1 MATPVTNF
9 GLVKVN
15 IGYAAGATSIAL
27 DPGEGS
33 KLPATTGGLTYP
45 LTWWNRTDY
54 AHPALDPNVEIVLV
68 TGRSTDTLTVTRAQE
83 GTSASSKNSADKE
96 YYMSLGIT
104 KLMWETTAK
113 PKSFVQG
120 LQLQTHRDSDLQ
132 TDQVELVNVES
143 IIMDDGTELRNDSDE
158 WTGKLA
164 DITVSGAGGL
174 DTGAEANGYWYEI
187 YAIAKEDGTRNLLLH
202 LSKLWNTASN
212 YPTGDD
218 TTQPLRSSAVNADNK
233 LGQGFTINESGSC
246 VYAEVKL
253 ARVGTPTGKI
263 WLTIHTN
270 AAGVPSSTVVATSQA
285 FDVSRIPTTA
295 ATIRIPMKT
304 SEILS
309 ASPTLYHLVLQGDY
323 TVDGTNYIGWRY
335 DASSP
340 TYANGA
346 FAAYDSDGGGAW
358 SSNSGHDAIFAIIN
372 EVSISTV
379 TMPTDY
385 TKKCFLG
392 WVFNNGD
399 GDFRPF
405 LQVGRAV
412 RYTNIS
418 QTNNDVWTLS
428 GSRELLDFYSWVP
441 PQELVRTYIALTGTG
456 TGGALAAVG
465 DLRATDLS
473 TSGTSTGA
481 QAILATAITSTMP
494 SEFGEAIIQFQGAMV
509 VGTANAHI
517 WAVGFDF

>member
-1 MATPVTNF
+1 MATPVRNF
-9 GLVKVN
+9 ALVTVDG
-15 IGYAAGATSIAL
+15 GYAAGATSVDL
-27 DPGEGS
+27 QTGDGS
-33 KLPATTGGLTYP
+33 KLPDEFPYP
-45 LTWWNRTDY
+45 VTWWNATDY
-54 AHPALDPNVEIVLV
+54 AHPADDPLVEIVSV
-68 TGRSTDTLTVTRAQE
+68 TDRATDTLTITRAQE
-83 GTSASSKNSADKE
+83 NTSASSKNTGGKT
-96 YYMSLGIT
+96 YRMSLGIT
-104 KLMWETTAK
+104 KAMWETTAK

-132 TDQVELVNVES
+132 AKQVELVNVDS

-164 DITVSGAGGL
+164 DITVAGAGGL
-174 DTGAEANGYWYEI
+174 DTGVEENGHWYEI

-202 LSKLWNTASN
+202 LSKLWNTGTS
-212 YPTGDD
+212 YPNGDD
-218 TTQPLRSSAVNADNK
+218 TLQTLRSLGTNGDNK
-233 LGQGFTINESGSC
+233 LGQGFTISESGPC

-263 WLTIHTN
+263 WLTVHTN

-295 ATIRIPMKT
+295 EMVRIPMKT
-304 SEILS
+304 SETLS

-323 TVDGTNYIGWRY
+323 TVDASNYIGWRY
-335 DASSP
+335 DASAP
-340 TYANGA
+340 DYANGS
-346 FAAYDSDGGGAW
+346 FARYDSDGGGVW
-358 SSNSGHDAIFAIIN
+358 TSNSGHDAIFAMVT
-372 EVSISTV
+372 ETSISTV

-392 WVFNNGD
+392 WVHNNGL

-405 LQVGRAV
+405 LQVGRSV

-418 QTNNDVWTLS
+418 ETNNNVWDLS
-428 GSRELLDFYSWVP
+428 GSRELVDFYQWVP

-456 TGGALAAVG
+456 TGGALAAIG

-473 TSGTSTGA
+473 ISGTSTGA
-481 QAILATAITSTMP
+481 QAILATAITSDMP
-494 SEFGEAIIQFQGAMV
+494 SEFGEAIIQFQGAMI
-509 VGTANAHI
+509 VGTANANI